1 MKLAF
6 ELSIELREKIEKV
19 IQGFFFL
26 SFLFFFFLK
35 PITSFKFGMSCL

>member
-6 ELSIELREKIEKV
+6 VLSIELREKIEKV
-19 IQGFFFL
+19 IQGL
-26 SFLFFFFLK
+26 LFFSFLK

>member
-19 IQGFFFL
+19 IQGF
-26 SFLFFFFLK
+26 LFFSFLK
-35 PITSFKFGMSCL
+35 PIISFKFEISRL